1 MYYELT
7 FSYDMDKAFDPDG
20 ERVDIDFDDKHEC
33 IKDFTNRLAKYLK
46 NFDLSDVD
54 FDDDTLYIRFFTD
67 TKLDNV
73 NVNSIIFGSPD
84 GNYVATTTKE
94 VPYGSIHDYSYYEE
108 PYYDTADVEIV
119 MTITDAYIEKAEE
132 FETESL
138 SENTDKEDCGDVQKG
153 TEMFNSAMGEDLENT
168 ELNET
173 GYWANR
179 PVRYKV
185 YYNIHDN
192 EVLEGGSNDVR
203 EAEKFAKDCIDRL
216 ASNPWEDKQDVIDA
230 IDSVKVYD
238 HLQEEDVTSSYIEKY
253 SDIAVRNLLDK

>member
-1 MYYELT
+1 MYYELI
-7 FSYDMDKAFDPDG
+7 FSYDMDNAYDPDG
-20 ERVDIDFDDKHEC
+20 ERVDIDFNDKHEC

-73 NVNSIIFGSPD
+73 NVNSVIFGSSD

-94 VPYGSIHDYSYYEE
+94 VPYGSVHDYSYYEE

-138 SENTDKEDCGDVQKG
+138 S
-153 TEMFNSAMGEDLENT
+153 
-168 ELNET
+168 
-173 GYWANR
+173 
-179 PVRYKV
+179 
-185 YYNIHDN
+185 
-192 EVLEGGSNDVR
+192 
-203 EAEKFAKDCIDRL
+203 
-216 ASNPWEDKQDVIDA
+216 
-230 IDSVKVYD
+230 
-238 HLQEEDVTSSYIEKY
+238 
-253 SDIAVRNLLDK
+253 